1 MNIYTDTN
9 SPFPSQVVSDA
20 EKASLEYGEQVAQ
33 AIEQEWFS
41 QGRVSGNR
49 YLTNWNNF
57 HQLRLYARG
66 EQSIQKY
73 KDELAINGD
82 LSYLNLDWKPVPI
95 LSKFVD
101 IVVNGISSK
110 SYDIKAY
117 AQDPESI
124 KKRTEYA
131 SKIYED
137 MLSKEYLEN
146 LKQTLGLDLYQSPS
160 KDIIPENR
168 EELELHM
175 QLSYKQSVEIA
186 EEEAISSVFAQN
198 KYDLIRRRL
207 NMDLVTC
214 GIAAAK
220 TSFNVA
226 NGVTVDYVDPA
237 YMIYSYTED
246 PNFEDIY
253 YVGEIKAITIPEL
266 KKEFPH
272 ISEEELKRIQ
282 AQPGNRSYITGWGDY
297 DANTVQVLY
306 FDYKTYHNQV
316 FKIKQTDQGLIKAI
330 EKPDTFNPEPNE
342 NFERVGRSIEV
353 LYSGA
358 KVLGTNTMLKW
369 ELAQNMSRPFAD
381 TTKVKMNYA
390 ICAPRMYK
398 GRIESIVSKC
408 TGFADMIQLTHLKLQ
423 QVISRMVP
431 DGVYLDMDGLSEV
444 DLGNGTN
451 YNPAEALNMY
461 FQTGSIVGR
470 SLTQEGD
477 MNPGKVPIQELQSG
491 SGNAKISS
499 LIQTYQYYLQM
510 IRDVTGLNEARD
522 GSLPDRNTLVGLQK
536 LAANASNVATRHI
549 VQSSLFLTLK
559 LAENISLKVA
569 DALEFPLTKSSLQN
583 SISTYNIK
591 TLEEVVN
598 LNLHDFG
605 IFLEL
610 EPDEEEKQQLE
621 SNIQIAL
628 QAKNIDVED
637 AIDLRSIKNL
647 KLANQMLKVKRKEK
661 AKQDQAAQQANIA
674 AQSQAQAAAAEKTA
688 MAEVQKQQA
697 ISGANVEY
705 EKAKSQFEIERMQ
718 IQAQLKK
725 QEMQMQ
731 HQFDMQLK
739 QVEEEQAQLE
749 QNIQVALQAGGIDLE
764 DAIDLRQ
771 IRNLKL
777 ANQMLKVKRRQ
788 KAKQDQ
794 ANQQANIQAQ
804 AQAQAE
810 TAEKT
815 AMAEVQKQQ
824 AISGA
829 NVEYEKAKSEFEKDR
844 MQLQSQLDQQKMMQQ
859 HKNDMELKQLEVQQQ
874 QQKEKEIE
882 DRKDKRIKM
891 EGTQQSKMI
900 QQRQTDSPAIDF
912 EAESGLDM
920 SPFM

>member
-1 MNIYTDTN
+1 MNIYTNTN

-20 EKASLEYGEQVAQ
+20 EKASLKYGQQVAQ

-41 QGRVSGNR
+41 QGRTSGNR

-57 HQLRLYARG
+57 HMLRSYARG

-124 KKRTEYA
+124 KKRTDYA

-137 MLSKEYLEN
+137 MLSDEYLAN
-146 LKQTLGLDLYQSPS
+146 LKNVLGLDLYQSP
-160 KDIIPENR
+160 DPGIIPETT

-186 EEEAISSVFAQN
+186 EEEAISSVLAQN

-207 NMDLVTC
+207 NMDLTVC

-220 TSFNVA
+220 TSFNTA
-226 NGVTVDYVDPA
+226 EGITVDYVDPA
-237 YMIYSYTED
+237 YMVYSYTED
-246 PNFEDIY
+246 PNFQDIY
-253 YVGEIKAITIPEL
+253 YVGELKSITIPEL

-282 AQPGNRSYITGWGDY
+282 EMPGNRSYITGWGDY

-316 FKIKQTDQGLIKAI
+316 FKIKQTDQGLVKAI
-330 EKPDTFNPEPNE
+330 EKPDTFNPPESDM
-342 NFERVGRSIEV
+342 FERVGRSIEV

-358 KVLGTNTMLKW
+358 KVLGTDTMLKW
-369 ELAQNMSRPFAD
+369 ELAENMSRPYAD

-390 ICAPRMYK
+390 ICAPRIYK
-398 GRIESIVSKC
+398 GRIESLVSKC

-431 DGVYLDMDGLSEV
+431 DGVYLDMDGLAEV

-477 MNPGKVPIQELQSG
+477 MNPGKVPIQELSASTGQG
-491 SGNAKISS
+491 KINS
-499 LIQTYQYYLQM
+499 LISTYQYYLQM

-549 VQSSLFLTLK
+549 VQSSLYLTLK

-569 DALEFPLTKSSLQN
+569 DALEFPLTKASLQN

-591 TLEEVVN
+591 TLSEVVN

-621 SNIQIAL
+621 ANIQVAL
-628 QAKNIDVED
+628 QAGNIDVED
-637 AIDLRSIKNL
+637 AIDLRGIKNL
-647 KLANQMLKVKRKEK
+647 KLANQMLKVKRK
-661 AKQDQAAQQANIA
+661 
-674 AQSQAQAAAAEKTA
+674 
-688 MAEVQKQQA
+688 
-697 ISGANVEY
+697 
-705 EKAKSQFEIERMQ
+705 
-718 IQAQLKK
+718 
-725 QEMQMQ
+725 
-731 HQFDMQLK
+731 
-739 QVEEEQAQLE
+739 
-749 QNIQVALQAGGIDLE
+749 
-764 DAIDLRQ
+764 
-771 IRNLKL
+771 
-777 ANQMLKVKRRQ
+777 Q

-794 ANQQANIQAQ
+794 ANQQANIAAQSEAQ
-804 AQAQAE
+804 AAA
-810 TAEKT
+810 AEKT

-844 MQLQSQLDQQKMMQQ
+844 MQLQAQLDQQKMMMQ
-859 HKNDMELKQLEVQQQ
+859 HKNDMELKKVEVQGMTE
-874 QQKEKEIE
+874 KEKLIE
-882 DRKDKRIKM
+882 DRKDKRSKM
-891 EGTQQSKMI
+891 EATQQSEMI
-900 QQRQTDSPAIDF
+900 SQRKNDSLPINFENENVEMDTTDMLPS
-912 EAESGLDM
+912 L
-920 SPFM
+920 

>member
-82 LSYLNLDWKPVPI
+82 VSYLNLDWKPVPI

-705 EKAKSQFEIERMQ
+705 EKAKS
-718 IQAQLKK
+718 
-725 QEMQMQ
+725 
-731 HQFDMQLK
+731 
-739 QVEEEQAQLE
+739 
-749 QNIQVALQAGGIDLE
+749 
-764 DAIDLRQ
+764 
-771 IRNLKL
+771 
-777 ANQMLKVKRRQ
+777 
-788 KAKQDQ
+788 
-794 ANQQANIQAQ
+794 
-804 AQAQAE
+804 
-810 TAEKT
+810 
-815 AMAEVQKQQ
+815 
-824 AISGA
+824 
-829 NVEYEKAKSEFEKDR
+829 EFEKDR